1 MSELEAMGISVQ
13 RGFVTNTADVDGVH
27 TGESEA
33 TQLAFTLPKPIE
45 LQATF
50 SKEGFAD
57 KLVKIFKKEIQA
69 GDPTF
74 DETVY
79 VKTDTP
85 ELTAALLQAADVRAS
100 IARMVSAGGVIEVD
114 GPFVKMELAGHHETD
129 DADTITFV
137 RALVG

>member
-13 RGFVTNTADVDGVH
+13 RGFVTNTADVDGVQ
-27 TGESEA
+27 TSESEA

-45 LQATF
+45 IQATF
-50 SKEGFAD
+50 SKEGFGN

-69 GDPTF
+69 GDPAF

-85 ELTAALLQAADVRAS
+85 ELTAALLEKADVRAG
-100 IARMVSAGGVIEVD
+100 IARLVGAGGVIEVD
-114 GPFVKMELAGHHETD
+114 GPFVRMELAGHHETE
-129 DADTITFV
+129 DADTVTFV
-137 RALVG
+137 RALIG